1 MAPSS
6 ENAKAISDVR
16 VARGLKVLVM
26 EATARRKAIGI
37 PERPVELIYALDE
50 SPPWLQLLALGFQHV
65 AVICP
70 YLVMVVLVVEAAKL
84 PHDTAQS
91 AVGLAMIAVA
101 VMTVL
106 QSLRAGQVGSG
117 YLCPPVV
124 SAIYLPSS
132 IAAAASFGLPAV
144 CGMVMFAAACE
155 VGVSFL
161 ISRTRKLFP
170 AVVSGVVIVAVGLEL
185 GRIGAGVLFA
195 HAAAHRDLTTRSFAT
210 AGCTLAAMTGLAI
223 WAKGWPKL
231 FCSLIGILVGYL
243 AAAAFHVFPLSFF
256 ADYAAAHF
264 FAVPDVSF
272 LSYSFAPSFA
282 APFAIAGLASGLRV
296 IGVLTTCQQMNNAA
310 WCRPD
315 MQNIEAGVRADGL
328 GCFAGGL
335 LGVPGMS
342 ASPSLVS
349 IEKTTGATSRVIAWS
364 IALWL
369 ILLSCLPKFAGL
381 IVNMPRPVMAAALFF
396 NGALMLVAG
405 MQIIASR
412 PITLRATAVIGFSIL
427 AAMTVALYPEF
438 YRSLPSW
445 TQQFTG
451 SIISIAVVVAVP
463 LNALFLLGAWHYSQ
477 LRLGTDATPAT
488 TGSFDVFFAKQA
500 KEWNIPGEDAAR
512 VRSVVDTA
520 IENVTANAN
529 GPVELQMGSDTFD
542 IEVTLRYSG
551 NLPTLPDAR
560 PQKVMVEEQ
569 SFISG
574 LTGYLSG
581 LYADRIERSAKG
593 EQCEIKLLFQL

>member
-1 MAPSS
+1 MPVMKATALRKGT
-6 ENAKAISDVR
+6 AKA
-16 VARGLKVLVM
+16 
-26 EATARRKAIGI
+26 
-37 PERPVELIYALDE
+37 ERPVELIYALDE
-50 SPPWLQLLALGFQHV
+50 RPPWLQLLVLGLQHV

-84 PHDTAQS
+84 PHDAAQN
-91 AVGLAMIAVA
+91 ALGLAMIAVA
-101 VMTVL
+101 VMTIL
-106 QSLRAGQVGSG
+106 QSLRVGQVGSG

-132 IAAAASFGLPAV
+132 IAAAASFGFPAV
-144 CGMVMFAAACE
+144 CGMVTFAGACE
-155 VGVSFL
+155 VGISFL
-161 ISRTRKLFP
+161 INRTRKLFP
-170 AVVSGVVIVAVGLEL
+170 AVVSGVVIIAVGLEL
-185 GRIGAGVLFA
+185 GKIGAGVLLT
-195 HAAAHRDLTTRSFAT
+195 HNAAHPDLITNSFAT
-210 AGCTLAAMTGLAI
+210 AACALAAMTGLAI

-231 FCSLIGILVGYL
+231 FCSLIGILVGYF
-243 AAAAFHVFPLSFF
+243 AAAAFHVFPASFL

-264 FAVPDVSF
+264 FAFPRVSF

-310 WCRPD
+310 WRRPD
-315 MQNIEAGVRADGL
+315 LKNIEAGVRADGL
-328 GCFAGGL
+328 GCLIGGL
-335 LGVPGMS
+335 LGVSGMS

-405 MQIIASR
+405 IQIIASR
-412 PITLRATAVIGFSIL
+412 PITLRATIVIGFSIL
-427 AAMTVALYPEF
+427 AAMTAAVYPEF
-438 YRSLPSW
+438 YRSLPGW
-445 TQQFTG
+445 TQQFTS
-451 SIISIAVVVAVP
+451 SIISMAVVVAVP
-463 LNALFLLGAWHYSQ
+463 LNALFLLGTWHYSQ
-477 LRLGTDATPAT
+477 LRLGTDTTPAT
-488 TGSFDVFFAKQA
+488 TGSFDVFFEKQA
-500 KEWNIPGEDAAR
+500 KEWKIPGEDAAR

-520 IENVTANAN
+520 IEYVTANAN
-529 GPVELQMGSDTFD
+529 GPVELQIGSDTFD
-542 IEVTLRYSG
+542 IVVTLRYSG

-560 PQKVMVEEQ
+560 PRKEMVEEQ

-574 LTGYLSG
+574 LSGYLSG
-581 LYADRIERSAKG
+581 LYADRVERIANG